1 MTYELDRFFRNGIL
15 RIDKSEWLQA
25 FINARGPTFTRKN
38 VLSGWVGTGLRPFNL
53 QKVLGRIPIPS
64 PPEDIALPQESTP
77 EFSSPLQHP
86 NLNSSPLKTLPFRAA
101 SSHIKKCA
109 LDRTTAFDTPTRNQV
124 VRMTRTL
131 DRSLAKNRIL
141 TKQLSELQNIVTTR
155 KQRQTGKHAIL
166 RGQTIIATLANW
178 ERIQTAE
185 AATKSRT
192 SKKQKVNHTEAQ
204 APQPTAP
211 PINIEPED
219 SNSEDDL
226 NS

>member
-1 MTYELDRFFRNGIL
+1 
-15 RIDKSEWLQA
+15 
-25 FINARGPTFTRKN
+25 
-38 VLSGWVGTGLRPFNL
+38 
-53 QKVLGRIPIPS
+53 
-64 PPEDIALPQESTP
+64 
-77 EFSSPLQHP
+77 
-86 NLNSSPLKTLPFRAA
+86 
-101 SSHIKKCA
+101 
-109 LDRTTAFDTPTRNQV
+109 
-124 VRMTRTL
+124 MTRTL

-226 NS
+226 DS